1 MRHGHVVAA
10 QLRRFPIAFA
20 VVLALVA
27 TIASPSAT
35 RSIAVAA
42 AAAGPL
48 ATIVVGPVGTRT
60 SDYIAEAK
68 RLATELKASG
78 ATVRTVYSPNATWSR
93 VTTAARGA
101 NLLVYLGH
109 GRGHPGP
116 YGAFAARTM
125 NGLALNRVAGSG
137 HANVRHYGEYYLR
150 ASIRLAPGAV
160 VILNRVPYAAGS
172 SEPGRANPTRAA
184 ATRRADGYAAGFLRA
199 GASAVFATDH
209 SPGSIVRDLMGSDGS
224 MQSIFWR
231 SPWTSTRYDS
241 AFGSS
246 RTPGSRGILAPYGA
260 GRYYQ
265 SIVGELTWT
274 TSSWRQTWT
283 TPPSSPTP
291 TTNKTVRV
299 STVPALLSALANDSV
314 DEIVVADGTY
324 RVSPAGKQRTNSLWI
339 GRRFAARTRP
349 VTVRAETRGGVTFD
363 GAGATSFGG
372 LWFADGAHHQTWDG
386 FVFANGQP
394 TSTGVIMFGEGGG
407 GAPHHITL
415 RHVTIA
421 ASCTGAATS
430 ATAPNT
436 DHAIYVSQA
445 IGGPHDLRFDDV
457 TVDGTGGL
465 ASAFHF
471 YHSDATQQNA
481 WNVTIRRLRVIGTQQ
496 AIMLWDRT
504 LHDITVDGAVITDAL
519 RHAVTYERPGQDIV
533 LQNITST
540 GSGRS
545 GFYSTLGS
553 APPGITFLNNAF
565 D

>member
-1 MRHGHVVAA
+1 M
-10 QLRRFPIAFA
+10 
-20 VVLALVA
+20 
-27 TIASPSAT
+27 
-35 RSIAVAA
+35 
-42 AAAGPL
+42 
-48 ATIVVGPVGTRT
+48 
-60 SDYIAEAK
+60 
-68 RLATELKASG
+68 
-78 ATVRTVYSPNATWSR
+78 
-93 VTTAARGA
+93 
-101 NLLVYLGH
+101 
-109 GRGHPGP
+109 
-116 YGAFAARTM
+116 
-125 NGLALNRVAGSG
+125 
-137 HANVRHYGEYYLR
+137 
-150 ASIRLAPGAV
+150 
-160 VILNRVPYAAGS
+160 
-172 SEPGRANPTRAA
+172 
-184 ATRRADGYAAGFLRA
+184 
-199 GASAVFATDH
+199 
-209 SPGSIVRDLMGSDGS
+209 
-224 MQSIFWR
+224 
-231 SPWTSTRYDS
+231 
-241 AFGSS
+241 
-246 RTPGSRGILAPYGA
+246 
-260 GRYYQ
+260 
-265 SIVGELTWT
+265 
-274 TSSWRQTWT
+274 
-283 TPPSSPTP
+283 
-291 TTNKTVRV
+291 RV

-519 RHAVTYERPGQDIV
+519 NVAVRFEAPGASEI
-533 LQNITST
+533 LLSNISST
-540 GSGRS
+540 GSGS
-545 GFYSTLGS
+545 GKGFHSSLGPS
-553 APPGITFLNNAF
+553 PPGVTFVNDSF
-565 D
+565 H